1 MKPTL
6 QPGIGTTRSYR
17 VDRDRTIDFMGEA
30 ARVYATPMMVR
41 DIELTCREFLLG
53 HLDEGEDTVGTRV
66 EVDHMGATLMGMTV
80 QVSVKAVEVKGRA
93 VTFEVEVHD
102 GLEKVGQG
110 RHARFVVDVKKT
122 EERLKAKGQKAR
134 EAGKLA

>member
-6 QPGIGTTRSYR
+6 QAGIGTKRSYR
-17 VDRDRTIDFMGEA
+17 VDRERTIDFLGEN

-41 DIELTCREFLLG
+41 DIELTCREFLLA
-53 HLDEGEDTVGTRV
+53 HLDAGEDTVGTRV
-66 EVDHMGATLMGMTV
+66 EVDHLGATLMGMTV
-80 QVSVKAVEVKGRA
+80 EVSVKAVEVKGRA